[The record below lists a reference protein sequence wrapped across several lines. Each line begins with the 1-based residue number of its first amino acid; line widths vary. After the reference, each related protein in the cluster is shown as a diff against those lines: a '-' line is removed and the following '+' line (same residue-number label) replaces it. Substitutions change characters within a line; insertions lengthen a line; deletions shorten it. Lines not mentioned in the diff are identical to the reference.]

1 MTMRPDEKLTVLAV
15 LAIIGLLIFIVGCSV
30 GGCNQEIDTTAK
42 FEKTAIEHKAAQ
54 YNPTTG
60 KFEWLDKSGEAQ

>member
-1 MTMRPDEKLTVLAV
+1 MRPDTKLAVLTV

-30 GGCNQEIDTTAK
+30 GGCTQEIDTTAK
-42 FEKTAIEHKAAQ
+42 FEKAAIEHKAGQ

-60 KFEWLDKSGEAQ
+60 KFEWLDKSGEVQ